1 MILLELLYFVDPYT
15 KEEHDKFKKL
25 YLEYLK
31 NNPYEIYLRTLK
43 LVFGK

>member
-1 MILLELLYFVDPYT
+1 MKFMGPYT
-15 KEEHDKFKKL
+15 KEEYDKLEKL

-43 LVFGK
+43 MVFGK